1 MSDLLNKITWLG
13 HSSFKLT
20 GDKIIYIDPFQIKEE
35 EKADIILITH
45 EHFDHY
51 SPEDVEKIKK
61 ENTII
66 VTTPVTAEK
75 IKGNVKTVIP
85 GDELEISG
93 IKIEA
98 VPSYNTNKKFHPKND
113 KKVGFIITINGESLY
128 HAGDTDLIPEM
139 EHIKADIALLPV
151 SGTYVMTSE
160 EACKAAELIKPKY
173 VIPMHYGSIVGSKD
187 DALKL
192 KQLYK
197 GETVIF
203 EKNN

>member
-20 GDKIIYIDPFQIKEE
+20 GEKIIYIDPFQIKEE

-160 EACKAAELIKPKY
+160 EACEAAELIKPKY